1 LILADRVAPEAL
13 LNEDTL
19 IVLPMRRTL
28 AASSRID

>member
-13 LNEDTL
+13 LTL
-19 IVLPMRRTL
+19 IVPPQRRTL